1 MLYRFQQTAP
11 APMLENHLHLGGE
24 SPGGSI
30 TVNSRYLL
38 RDGRPWVPVMGEY
51 HFSRDDP
58 ARWRRELAKMKAG
71 GITVV
76 ASYLFWIYHEETE
89 GVFDFTGANDVRRF
103 VLLCKE
109 AGLDVLLRIGPW
121 VHGECRNG
129 GFPDW
134 LQHAGYPI
142 RCNGERYLAKVRRWY
157 GEIFAQVQGL
167 LYKDSGNIIGVQ
179 LDNEFTRDASHLST
193 LKTLA
198 REAGFDV
205 PLYTVTGW
213 AGGSGAKIP
222 ADEVLPCFGG
232 YPEAPWEQHTDPLPP
247 SPHWFFHPVRND
259 GTIGSDLA
267 ISPELLQKTDRD
279 GWRLPCERYPFVTCE
294 LGGGVQVTHHRRPIV
309 RAMDV
314 YAIALT
320 KLGSGS
326 NLPGYY
332 MFHGGTHRIGRTST
346 QESRATGYAND
357 YPVLSYDFQAPLS
370 EYGEV
375 RESYRLF
382 NLLHLFLADF
392 GESFAPTAF
401 RQQEHP
407 PARDDAVSLRC
418 AMRAADDG
426 IAGFVFVNHYER
438 LRPLA
443 DVTDAVFD
451 TGAVRFP
458 PVDIKGETAF
468 FLPFNMDLGGETL
481 TYATAQPLC
490 RAGSAFFFAAL
501 PGIPAEYRF
510 AGGEAVR
517 PAVGAQSSFMKNSV
531 RIVTLSWDEAR
542 FARKLDGVLW
552 LGGGCDLYAMDGE
565 IRAAENGVFRCL
577 RWEGDSFVSVTV
589 GAPTP
594 VITVTWETLEIA
606 PFAPAFPEELMYGG
620 ERKLTWKRLTVA
632 GEGITE
638 NTLVSI
644 DGQPDANRYDVA
656 QVYADGRLIADNFDY
671 GMPWKLPASAL
682 AGRECFAVFSEPRD
696 DCYRESNESGD
707 EKKNK

>member
-1 MLYRFQQTAP
+1 MEDHDLIYRFQPTEP
-11 APMLENHLHLGGE
+11 APLLENHLNLGGA

-30 TVNSRYLL
+30 AVNSRYLV

-71 GITVV
+71 GITIV

-134 LQHAGYPI
+134 LQHAGYPL
-142 RCNGERYLAKVRRWY
+142 RCNDERYLAKVHRWY
-157 GEIFAQVQGL
+157 GQIFAQVQGL
-167 LYKDSGNIIGVQ
+167 LCKDGGNIVGVQ
-179 LDNEFTRDASHLST
+179 LDNEFTWDASHLAT
-193 LKTLA
+193 LKTIA
-198 REAGFDV
+198 REVGFDV

-222 ADEVLPCFGG
+222 LDEVLPCFGG
-232 YPEAPWEQHTDPLPP
+232 YPEAPWEPHRDPLPP

-259 GTIGSDLA
+259 GAIGSDLT
-267 ISPELLQKTDRD
+267 ISPALLQKADED
-279 GWRLPCERYPFVTCE
+279 GWRLPCENYPYVTCE

-314 YAIALT
+314 YAIAVA

-332 MFHGGTHRIGRTST
+332 MFHGGTHRIGKTAT
-346 QESRATGYAND
+346 QESRATGYPND

-401 RQQEHP
+401 RQAEHP
-407 PARDDAVSLRC
+407 PARDDAVSLRY
-418 AMRAADDG
+418 AMRATDDG
-426 IAGFVFVNHYER
+426 TAGFVFVNHYER

-443 DVTDAVFD
+443 DVTGAVFD
-451 TGAVRFP
+451 TGTVRFP

-468 FLPFNMDLGGETL
+468 FLPFHMALDGETL

-490 RAGSAFFFAAL
+490 RVGSAFFFTAL

-510 AGGEAVR
+510 ADGETVR
-517 PAVGAQSSFMKNSV
+517 PAVGTQSSFMKNSV

-542 FARKLDGVLW
+542 FARKLDGALW
-552 LGGGCDLYAMDGE
+552 LGNGCDLYALDGA
-565 IRAAENGVFRCL
+565 IHAAEDGVFRCL
-577 RWEGDSFVSVTV
+577 RWEGDGFAPVTV
-589 GAPTP
+589 GAPAPELTME
-594 VITVTWETLEIA
+594 WETLAKA
-606 PFAPAFPEELMYGG
+606 PFAPAFPEELSYGG
-620 ERKLTWKRLTVA
+620 KRQLTWKRLTVK

-638 NTLVSI
+638 NTLVAI

-656 QVYADGRLIADNFDY
+656 QVYADGQLIADSFDY
-671 GMPWKLPASAL
+671 GLPWKLPAQML

-696 DCYRESNESGD
+696 DFYREF
-707 EKKNK
+707 

>member
-1 MLYRFQQTAP
+1 MEDHVLTYRFQHTEP
-11 APMLENHLHLGGE
+11 APLLEGHLRLGGA
-24 SPGGSI
+24 SPEGSVA
-30 TVNSRYLL
+30 VNSRYLL
-38 RDGRPWVPVMGEY
+38 RDGKPWVPVMGEY

-71 GITVV
+71 GITVA
-76 ASYLFWIYHEETE
+76 ASYLFWIYHEKTE
-89 GVFDFTGANDVRRF
+89 GEFDFTGANDVRRF

-134 LQHAGYPI
+134 LQHAGYPL
-142 RCNGERYLAKVRRWY
+142 RCNDERYLAKVRRWY
-157 GEIFAQVQGL
+157 EQIFSQVRGL
-167 LYKDSGNIIGVQ
+167 LYKDGGNVVGVQ
-179 LDNEFTRDASHLST
+179 LDNEFTWDASHLAA

-213 AGGSGAKIP
+213 SDGSGAKIP

-247 SPHWFFHPVRND
+247 SPHYFFHPVRND
-259 GTIGSDLA
+259 GAIGGDLA
-267 ISPELLQKTDRD
+267 FSPALLDKTDGD
-279 GWRLPCERYPFVTCE
+279 GWRLPYEKYPYVTCE

-332 MFHGGTHRIGRTST
+332 MFHGGTHRIGRTAT
-346 QESRATGYAND
+346 QESRATGYPND

-392 GESFAPTAF
+392 GERFAPTVF
-401 RQQEHP
+401 RQAERP
-407 PARDDAVSLRC
+407 PARDDAVSLRY
-418 AMRAADDG
+418 AMRATDDG
-426 IAGFVFVNHYER
+426 TSGFVFVNHYER
-438 LRPLA
+438 RRTLT
-443 DVTDAVFD
+443 DVNGASFD

-458 PVDIKGETAF
+458 PLDVRGETAF
-468 FLPFNMDLGGETL
+468 FLPFNMDLDGETL
-481 TYATAQPLC
+481 TYATVQPLC
-490 RAGSAFFFAAL
+490 RAGRAFFFTAL

-510 AGGEAVR
+510 SDGETVR
-517 PAVGAQSSFMKNSV
+517 PKAGARFSLMKNNV
-531 RIVTLSWDEAR
+531 RIVTLSWNEAR
-542 FARKLDGVLW
+542 FARKLNGELW
-552 LGGGCDLYAMDGE
+552 LGGGCDLYVLDGRV
-565 IRAAENGVFRCL
+565 RAAEDGVFRCL
-577 RWEGDSFVSVTV
+577 RWEGDSFSPSDV
-589 GAPTP
+589 GARAPE
-594 VITVTWETLEIA
+594 ITVEWEPLASA
-606 PFAPAFPEELMYGG
+606 PFKPAFPEELALGG
-620 ERKLTWKRLTVA
+620 DRKLTWKRLKVT

-638 NTLVSI
+638 NSLVSI
-644 DGQPDANRYDVA
+644 DGQPDANRYDAA
-656 QVYADGRLIADNFDY
+656 QVYADGRLIADSFDY
-671 GMPWKLPASAL
+671 GMPWKLPAAAL
-682 AGRECFAVFSEPRD
+682 AGRECFVVFSEARD
-696 DCYRESNESGD
+696 DFYREF
-707 EKKNK
+707 